1 MGESDGAFLVM
12 RPLTL
17 PHTTGRH
24 LRTNYNTLLIFI
36 IGEYY
41 VFVFVLALE
50 VEMAVVEVATVE
62 HRRIVG
68 LPRQSWSVVG
78 NIREAFL
85 IKKALTLFVFLFN
98 SLFNCLSAKPKLVGG
113 RKY

>member
-17 PHTTGRH
+17 PHTTSRH

-50 VEMAVVEVATVE
+50 VEMAVVVVATVE
-62 HRRIVG
+62 HHRIVG